1 MPPFFLAREGQPR
14 RGKLVQCVVSCVT
27 EMIIHATRK
36 LAQRL
41 PDVSAEPLTETS
53 PLGSWHADR
62 LTIDRRQCVLFCHDE
77 TRAALFAA
85 GLRKPQFAALG
96 NDVFKPLFADTL
108 AGLGCPDVEIRQ
120 ALLVLGRCQFDTATD
135 RSVLSSMRV
144 ARQDLEAYV
153 WRFPNVLMV
162 DSVEVSCRLSRRP
175 ASIRGSKFIRPN
187 RLLLEMI
194 AGLPSAG

>member
-1 MPPFFLAREGQPR
+1 
-14 RGKLVQCVVSCVT
+14 
-27 EMIIHATRK
+27 MIIHATQK

-41 PDVSAEPLTETS
+41 PDVSAEPVSEIS

-108 AGLGCPDVEIRQ
+108 AALGCPDIQVRR

-153 WRFPNVLMV
+153 WLFPNVLTV
-162 DSVEVSCRLSRRP
+162 DPVEASCRLSRRP

-194 AGLPSAG
+194 AGLPSTG

>member
-1 MPPFFLAREGQPR
+1 
-14 RGKLVQCVVSCVT
+14 
-27 EMIIHATRK
+27 MIIHATRK

-41 PDVSAEPLTETS
+41 PDVSDEPLTETS

-108 AGLGCPDVEIRQ
+108 AALGCPDVQVRR

-162 DSVEVSCRLSRRP
+162 DSVEASCRLSRRP
-175 ASIRGSKFIRPN
+175 ASMHGGKFIRPN
-187 RLLLEMI
+187 RLFLEMI
-194 AGLPSAG
+194 AALPPSG

>member
-1 MPPFFLAREGQPR
+1 
-14 RGKLVQCVVSCVT
+14 
-27 EMIIHATRK
+27 MIIHATRNM
-36 LAQRL
+36 AQRL
-41 PDVSAEPLTETS
+41 PDVSAEPLVETS

-108 AGLGCPDVEIRQ
+108 AALGCPDVQVRR

-144 ARQDLEAYV
+144 VRQDLEAYL
-153 WRFPNVLMV
+153 WKIPNVLMV
-162 DSVEVSCRLSRRP
+162 NPVEASCRLTRRP
-175 ASIRGSKFIRPN
+175 AGIRGKTVWPQD
-187 RLLLEMI
+187 RLLELVS
-194 AGLPSAG
+194 GLLSTV